1 MKKLR
6 AYFQLLRPL
15 NLLQGS
21 VAVLVSAALVDA
33 FPPWK
38 ILVIGILIVWAY
50 TGAGNAINDY
60 FDYDI
65 DRINRP
71 GRPIPSGRVRRR
83 EALSLAIG
91 LYVAGTVLAI
101 PLLTLELT
109 VILTLA
115 LLGLILYSPLFKRS
129 PLWGNLVVSG
139 ILGLAFVF
147 ATSLFGDIRKGIPP
161 ALLAFGFNLIREI
174 VKDIQDVEG
183 DRAVGACTI
192 PLRYGIRP
200 ARNLVMLIT
209 LLLIGLAPLPYW
221 LGIYGRLYLVVL
233 MIAVEF
239 PLLFVL
245 YSIYRDS
252 SPRNC
257 GRLSAILKADIFFG
271 LLAIFLGS
279 V

>member
-1 MKKLR
+1 MIASKVE
-6 AYFQLLRPL
+6 PL
-15 NLLQGS
+15 SQADFDAA
-21 VAVLVSAALVDA
+21 VAEGVTLVDLWAPWCGPCRMMGPILEQVAAAL
-33 FPPWK
+33 
-38 ILVIGILIVWAY
+38 
-50 TGAGNAINDY
+50 AGRAVVAKVNVEENPHLAAR
-60 FDYDI
+60 F
-65 DRINRP
+65 
-71 GRPIPSGRVRRR
+71 RVQ
-83 EALSLAIG
+83 
-91 LYVAGTVLAI
+91 AI